1 MGNKSLSI
9 ISTLPYTMTT
19 IIDSFFND
27 FPNVKIL
34 QVPLSKE
41 NLQGFIENGKYD
53 LCITTERMNHSNL
66 EWVPLFEEE
75 IFLTV
80 PSSFK
85 EVEEGIIDLLGLKDD
100 FPFIGLTERYQFRQF
115 TDQFCKSFGF
125 TPFYQV
131 GVEEATMILQ
141 LVKSGRGVAFT
152 PETAIPL
159 QDDNIK
165 HLKIKNG
172 KFTRTI
178 GLLKH
183 YYLYPT
189 KISQAFIEHCKNYF
203 QKYTF
208 ENGR

>member
-85 EVEEGIIDLLGLKDD
+85 EVEEGTIDLLGLKDD
-100 FPFIGLTERYQFRQF
+100 FPFIGLTER
-115 TDQFCKSFGF
+115 
-125 TPFYQV
+125 
-131 GVEEATMILQ
+131 
-141 LVKSGRGVAFT
+141 
-152 PETAIPL
+152 
-159 QDDNIK
+159 
-165 HLKIKNG
+165 
-172 KFTRTI
+172 
-178 GLLKH
+178 
-183 YYLYPT
+183 
-189 KISQAFIEHCKNYF
+189 
-203 QKYTF
+203 
-208 ENGR
+208 